1 MMMRKALGVL
11 TATALAVAGFM
22 VAAGPAQA
30 TNGTPGTWSS
40 TGSMSTA
47 RLFHTATLLPNGEVL
62 VAGGFTTAGLSSAE
76 LASAE
81 LYNPTTG
88 DWSSTGSMSSA
99 RDIPTATLLPD
110 GEVLV
115 AGGFNRIDGV
125 LASAELYNP
134 ATGSWSSTGSMSI
147 PRWLNTATLLPDG
160 EVLVAGGQNSTGD
173 LSSAEIYDPATGTW
187 SGTGSMSTPRETF
200 TATLLPNGEVLAAAG
215 FSRTGLV
222 ASAELYN
229 PATGAWSDTGSMSTA
244 RSEHTATLLPD
255 GQVLVAGGGL
265 SFSGMLASAE
275 LYNPATG
282 TWSGTGSMSAQRV
295 SHTATLLTNGE
306 VLVAGGLTFTGFS
319 TSAELYNRGAGAWS
333 GTGSMNTGRG
343 SHTATLLPD
352 GEVLVAGGQLSGIG
366 ALASAE
372 LYTPQAAIVD
382 SSITAAGMPVAA
394 TEGSPFTGTVATFT
408 DPDTNATAAE
418 YSATIDSGDGSSS
431 AGTISGLKGG
441 PFTVSG
447 SHTYKEEG
455 TYTVKVH
462 ITDTDSINPA
472 DATSTAN
479 VADAALPASPACL
492 SASPLS
498 YNGPTATFTDAAFPY
513 GTLSDFSATIN
524 WGDLSSSST
533 GNVSGPIGGVYTVMG
548 IHTYATT
555 GNFTIMTTIMD
566 VGGSSAT
573 TSCNTLGFSFA
584 PGGGSFVIGDK
595 NASIGN
601 SVTFWGAQWAKD
613 NSLSGVAAPRDFK
626 GFAENPTT
634 PSCTAGWTADPGNS
648 TPPPDGPLPAFIAV
662 IVTSSADQSGSTTSG
677 NTVHIVIVKT
687 NPGYAPDVGHAGTG
701 VVVAQIC

>member
-88 DWSSTGSMSSA
+88 DWSSTGTMSSA

-173 LSSAEIYDPATGTW
+173 LSSAEI
-187 SGTGSMSTPRETF
+187 
-200 TATLLPNGEVLAAAG
+200 
-215 FSRTGLV
+215 
-222 ASAELYN
+222 
-229 PATGAWSDTGSMSTA
+229 
-244 RSEHTATLLPD
+244 
-255 GQVLVAGGGL
+255 
-265 SFSGMLASAE
+265 
-275 LYNPATG
+275 YNPATG

-418 YSATIDSGDGSSS
+418 YSATIDWGDGSSS

-492 SASPLS
+492 SATPLS

-601 SVTFWGAQWAKD
+601 SVTF
-613 NSLSGVAAPRDFK
+613 
-626 GFAENPTT
+626 
-634 PSCTAGWTADPGNS
+634 
-648 TPPPDGPLPAFIAV
+648 
-662 IVTSSADQSGSTTSG
+662 
-677 NTVHIVIVKT
+677 
-687 NPGYAPDVGHAGTG
+687 
-701 VVVAQIC
+701 